1 MKKLTLVVA
10 TIGFMA
16 VTALSAHANC
26 IINLSTNQKAL
37 TKLKE
42 FGGFSAPNYLEKCQK
57 LADANAKIMLQ
68 ASSAVLKKQSIGWA
82 NLAVMDMDFDI
93 AVVDYS
99 MNSTKMSATANQN
112 EADEIMVEAIN
123 DALNDWDSLDKALA
137 ALEVKRQKMKKALKK

>member
-1 MKKLTLVVA
+1 MKKLTLVVVA
-10 TIGFMA
+10 IGFMA
-16 VTALSAHANC
+16 ITTLSAHANC

-42 FGGFSAPNYLEKCQK
+42 LGGFSAPNYLEKCQK
-57 LADANAKIMLQ
+57 LAKANAKIMLQ
-68 ASSAVLKKQSIGWA
+68 ASSAVLQKQSIGWA